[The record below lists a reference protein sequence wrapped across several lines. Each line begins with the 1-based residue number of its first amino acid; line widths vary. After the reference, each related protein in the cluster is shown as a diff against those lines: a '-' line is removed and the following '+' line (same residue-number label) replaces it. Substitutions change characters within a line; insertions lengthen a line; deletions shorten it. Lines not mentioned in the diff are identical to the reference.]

1 MSYLPLYTTVTILDV
16 CKGEGVFYLMFEVTV
31 SMLPLYT
38 KPLRAYIVELLNAH
52 VVCNLVDLSEYQ
64 HIGASLDLDLPVC
77 VDWLG
82 TEQTCQTYEGELNIL
97 DFPPLYYYQQA
108 TSVVLRCKFLIQKP
122 LRIIF
127 QSASIEKDV
136 YLKSRLHL
144 PLEDVGSP
152 SLLIIDWSDVIIT
165 LGIMYQNV
173 ANTSNANHFI
183 KITNSICFIAN
194 DWIIKYQTKI
204 CTLHINSVYLLK
216 YISKFKIYFF
226 LLILTKYI
234 ESNFF
239 FQYDNDDS
247 DRMQ

>member
-1 MSYLPLYTTVTILDV
+1 M
-16 CKGEGVFYLMFEVTV
+16 
-31 SMLPLYT
+31 
-38 KPLRAYIVELLNAH
+38 
-52 VVCNLVDLSEYQ
+52 
-64 HIGASLDLDLPVC
+64 
-77 VDWLG
+77 
-82 TEQTCQTYEGELNIL
+82 
-97 DFPPLYYYQQA
+97 
-108 TSVVLRCKFLIQKP
+108 IQKP

-226 LLILTKYI
+226 LLILTIYI

-247 DRMQ
+247 DRLQ